1 MCSES
6 ALIEV
11 FHRLIRRKMKLDL
24 QKLADVEQFLAILK
38 PYVSKAY
45 WPDHGQAF
53 SFSLIGWQV

>member
-1 MCSES
+1 
-6 ALIEV
+6 
-11 FHRLIRRKMKLDL
+11 MKLDL
-24 QKLADVEQFLAILK
+24 QKLADVEQFLATLK